1 MLDLK
6 KQKPFNY
13 GQLYVA
19 LSRAKPLPGLTIVG
33 NLKNEFVKAYPN
45 VIKEYERLRDSNVL
59 IDKGMVAA
67 PTNFR
72 GGTYTFQTKIIGG
85 GGTWAKN

>member
-72 GGTYTFQTKIIGG
+72 GGGPKHFRPK
-85 GGTWAKN
+85 